1 MATITVGDLI
11 EQLRG
16 YDPNHEVMFSGGQLE
31 FYRLKQRGPKLV
43 QVEFNQNVWREDN
56 GTWHVDAAD

>member
-11 EQLRG
+11 RQLQG
-16 YDPNHEVMFSGGQLE
+16 HNPDHEVSFSGGDLE
-31 FYRLKQRGPKLV
+31 FYRLKQRGPTTV
-43 QVEFNQNVWREDN
+43 QIEFNQNVWREDN